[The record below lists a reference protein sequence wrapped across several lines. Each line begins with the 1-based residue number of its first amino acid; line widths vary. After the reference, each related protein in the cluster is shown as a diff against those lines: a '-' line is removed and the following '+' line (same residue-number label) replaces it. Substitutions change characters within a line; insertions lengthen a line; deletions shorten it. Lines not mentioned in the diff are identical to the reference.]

1 MALLEVNN
9 LTLILGDKKLFNNAS
24 MQLFNGDKLGLTGL
38 NGAGKSTFINM
49 LTGNVIPDH
58 GQIKW
63 HPKTKISY
71 LDQQLA
77 VKENVTIFDFLS
89 NAFSDLIA
97 TEKRLNEINDK
108 LATCTN
114 EDEMIKLY
122 TISGAL
128 MEELESKNYYAMN
141 STIDKVA
148 SGLGLIAIGMNR
160 YMNTLSGGQRVKVML
175 AKMLLEQPDVL
186 ILDEPTNFLDKE
198 HIDYLTK
205 YLINFK
211 GSFILVSHDYEFL
224 NKIVNCICDI
234 DMGDITRYNGDFVNF
249 ENMKAAKHI
258 DYIKKYNA
266 QQKEIHQL
274 EDYINKNIVRAST
287 SAMAKSR
294 RKKLEK
300 MNVLD
305 RPTEVV
311 KPTFTFNY
319 TPPVGKTVLWVNDLQ
334 VGYSEQL
341 VPDINLVMRLGEK
354 LAVTGFNGIGKSTF
368 LKTICGIIPAF
379 GGTYKYTDKL
389 KIGYYE
395 QENNW
400 DNDNLTPL
408 QELKNFYPR
417 YNDKEI
423 RSHLARCG
431 LRGELAMQPL
441 KTLSGGEQSKV
452 KICKLILSDYNLLVL
467 DEPTNHL
474 DVNAVAQLKIAI
486 KEFEGSVIFVSHSKE
501 FCEEVADRI
510 FNLESLFD

>member
-9 LTLILGDKKLFNNAS
+9 LTLILGDKKLFNKAS
-24 MQLFNGDKLGLTGL
+24 MQLFNGDKMGLTGL

-77 VKENVTIFDFLS
+77 VKENITIIEFLQ
-89 NAFSDLIA
+89 NAFSDLIE
-97 TEKRLNEINDK
+97 TEKRLNDINDK
-108 LATCTN
+108 LAVCTD
-114 EDEMIKLY
+114 EDEMIRLY
-122 TISGAL
+122 TLSGAL
-128 MEELESKNYYAMN
+128 MEELDSKNYYAMN

-148 SGLGLIAIGMNR
+148 SGLGLNAIGMER

-186 ILDEPTNFLDKE
+186 ILDEPTNFLDRE
-198 HIDYLTK
+198 HIEYLTK
-205 YLINFK
+205 YLNNFK
-211 GSFILVSHDYEFL
+211 GSFILVSHDYDFL

-234 DMGDITRYNGDFVNF
+234 DMGDITRYNGNFVNF
-249 ENMKAAKHI
+249 ENMKAAKHTE
-258 DYIKKYNA
+258 YIKKYNA
-266 QQKEIHQL
+266 QQREIHEL

-300 MNVLD
+300 IEVLD
-305 RPTEVV
+305 RPTETV
-311 KPTFTFNY
+311 KPTFMFEY
-319 TPPVGKTVLWVNDLQ
+319 TAPVGKTVLWVNDLQ
-334 VGYSEQL
+334 VGYDEQL
-341 VPDINLVMRLGEK
+341 VPDINLVLRLGEK

-379 GGTYKYTDKL
+379 GGAYKYTDKL
-389 KIGYYE
+389 IIGYYE

-400 DNDNLTPL
+400 ENANLTPL
-408 QELKNFYPR
+408 QELKNSYPKFT
-417 YNDKEI
+417 DKEI

-452 KICKLILSDYNLLVL
+452 KICKLILSPCNLLIL

-474 DVNAVAQLKIAI
+474 DVNAVAQLKVAI
-486 KEFEGSVIFVSHSKE
+486 KEFQGSVIFVSHSKE
-501 FCEEVADRI
+501 FCEEAADRI